1 MAELPWSRRSED
13 RTRSRAKMASRIHS
27 STSTPSLVSSFHL
40 TRRNSP
46 PKSSAR
52 RVTSPSNST
61 SSGLPTR
68 LALRLQWTPTSH
80 KTTEMALPGLA
91 CASTRMETCKLTSAA
106 STPTSMPFGVVSGKP
121 RGSSTPKETSSRV
134 QSRSTITTLR
144 TVTSISLCRKNSR
157 RSLWR
162 MQMLKVSLL

>member
-46 PKSSAR
+46 AR
-52 RVTSPSNST
+52 RVTSPNNST

-121 RGSSTPKETSSRV
+121 HGSSTPMETSSRV